1 MSYKIAVAT
10 SDEINVDLTF
20 GAVSEFTV
28 YEAASGEYHK
38 SETRKYISSEN
49 PENPSGSCSGGC
61 PGGNGGRCGGG
72 SEHTEKIRLIS
83 DCRAVVCT
91 KIGMHAQ
98 KQLMLKA
105 ISAFDVQCT
114 VKEAL
119 DKITA
124 YYKKTDKD

>member
-1 MSYKIAVAT
+1 VSYKIAVVT
-10 SDEINVDLTF
+10 SDETNVNLTF
-20 GAVSEFTV
+20 GAAPEFII

-38 SETRKYISSEN
+38 SETREYISSEN
-49 PENPSGSCSGGC
+49 PGIPSGSCS
-61 PGGNGGRCGGG
+61 GGNGGRCGGG
-72 SEHTEKIRLIS
+72 SEHAEKIRLIS

-98 KQLMLKA
+98 KQLMIKA

-114 VKEAL
+114 VEEAL

-124 YYKKTDKD
+124 YYRKIDKD